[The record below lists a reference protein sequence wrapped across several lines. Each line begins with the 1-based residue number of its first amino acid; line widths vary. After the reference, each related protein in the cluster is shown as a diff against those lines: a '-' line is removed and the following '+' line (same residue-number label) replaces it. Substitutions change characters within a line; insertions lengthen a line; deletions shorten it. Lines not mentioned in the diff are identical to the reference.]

1 VDILFTD
8 EKLKRLLNTE
18 RVLKREYGIANAKV
32 FARRMSDLRAAPRL
46 KDMALLPGRCEEL
59 KLDRRGQLS
68 LRLHGG
74 YRLVFE
80 PAHDPVPRR
89 PDGGLDWAAVTGIRI
104 LDIVNYHDD

>member
-1 VDILFTD
+1 LDILFAD
-8 EKLKRLLNTE
+8 EKLKKLLNTE

-32 FARRMSDLRAAPRL
+32 FARRMSDLRAAPCL
-46 KDMALLPGRCEEL
+46 KVMASLLGRCEEL
-59 KLDRRGQLS
+59 KFDRKGQLS

-89 PDGGLDWAAVTGIRI
+89 PDGGLDWSAVTGIRI
-104 LDIVNYHDD
+104 LEIVDYHD